1 MRAFLL
7 RFIINILALG
17 AADWLVSGIYVES
30 YGALIWTAIV
40 VGILNALI
48 KPILFIL
55 TLPLNALIKPIL
67 FILTLPLTIFT
78 LGLFTFVINGFILWL
93 AGELVGGFHVEGLG
107 AGILGAIVVS
117 IVSIFMNWLINDHG
131 RFEFRYYKY

>member
-1 MRAFLL
+1 MRAFFL

-17 AADWLVSGIYVES
+17 AADWLVNGIYVES

-48 KPILFIL
+48 KPII
-55 TLPLNALIKPIL
+55 

-93 AGELVGGFHVEGLG
+93 AGELVSGFHVQNLG

>member
-1 MRAFLL
+1 MRAFFL

-30 YGALIWTAIV
+30 HGALIWTAIV
-40 VGILNALI
+40 VGI
-48 KPILFIL
+48 
-55 TLPLNALIKPIL
+55 LNALIKPIL

-93 AGELVGGFHVEGLG
+93 AGELVSGFHVESLA

>member
-1 MRAFLL
+1 MKLFFI

-17 AADWLVSGIYVES
+17 AADWLVDGIHVDS

-55 TLPLNALIKPIL
+55 TLPL
-67 FILTLPLTIFT
+67 TLFT

-93 AGELVGGFHVEGLG
+93 AGELVGGFHVDSMG

-117 IVSIFMNWLINDHG
+117 LVSFFLNWLLHDNA
-131 RFEFRYYKY
+131 RYQVHYYRRW

>member
-1 MRAFLL
+1 MRAFFL

-30 YGALIWTAIV
+30 HGALIWTAIV
-40 VGILNALI
+40 VGI
-48 KPILFIL
+48 
-55 TLPLNALIKPIL
+55 LNALIKPIL

-93 AGELVGGFHVEGLG
+93 AGELVSGFHVESLG

>member
-40 VGILNALI
+40 VGI
-48 KPILFIL
+48 
-55 TLPLNALIKPIL
+55 LNALIKPIL

>member
-1 MRAFLL
+1 MRAFFL

-17 AADWLVSGIYVES
+17 AADWLVRGIYVES

-40 VGILNALI
+40 VGI
-48 KPILFIL
+48 
-55 TLPLNALIKPIL
+55 LNALIKPIL

-93 AGELVGGFHVEGLG
+93 AGELVSGFHVESLG

>member
-1 MRAFLL
+1 MRAFFL

-55 TLPLNALIKPIL
+55 TLPL
-67 FILTLPLTIFT
+67 TIFT

-93 AGELVGGFHVEGLG
+93 AGELVSGFHVESLS

>member
-17 AADWLVSGIYVES
+17 AADWLVNGIYVES

-48 KPILFIL
+48 KPII
-55 TLPLNALIKPIL
+55 

-93 AGELVGGFHVEGLG
+93 AGELVSGFHVESLG

>member
-1 MRAFLL
+1 MRAFFL

-17 AADWLVSGIYVES
+17 AADWLVNGIYVES

-48 KPILFIL
+48 KL
-55 TLPLNALIKPIL
+55 IL

-93 AGELVGGFHVEGLG
+93 AGELVSGFHVESLG

>member
-1 MRAFLL
+1 MRAFFL

-55 TLPLNALIKPIL
+55 TLPL
-67 FILTLPLTIFT
+67 TIFT

-93 AGELVGGFHVEGLG
+93 AGELVSGFHVESLG

>member
-1 MRAFLL
+1 MRAFFL

-55 TLPLNALIKPIL
+55 TLPL
-67 FILTLPLTIFT
+67 TIFT

-93 AGELVGGFHVEGLG
+93 AGELVSGFHVENLG

>member
-55 TLPLNALIKPIL
+55 TLPL
-67 FILTLPLTIFT
+67 TIFT

-93 AGELVGGFHVEGLG
+93 AGELVSGFHVQNLG